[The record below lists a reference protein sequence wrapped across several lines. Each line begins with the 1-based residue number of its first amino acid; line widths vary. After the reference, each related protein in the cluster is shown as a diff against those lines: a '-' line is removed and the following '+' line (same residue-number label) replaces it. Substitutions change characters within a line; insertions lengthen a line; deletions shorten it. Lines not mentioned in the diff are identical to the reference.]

1 MKVLNLQCN
10 HGHNFEGWFGSEADF
25 LTQCERNFLQCPL
38 CGDSSVK
45 KMLSAPRLNLSAKR
59 VEPVPAPP
67 DFESGGQET
76 DLSSAWL
83 TLARQVIAN
92 TLDVGSNFAEEARKM
107 HYGDVQER
115 SIRGQT
121 TPQEARTLIEEGIN
135 VIPFALPDSL
145 KETLQ

>member
-1 MKVLNLQCN
+1 MKVLNLQCS
-10 HGHNFEGWFGSEADF
+10 HGHNFEGWFASETDF
-25 LTQCERNFLQCPL
+25 LSQCERNFLQCPL
-38 CGDSSVK
+38 CGDSSIK

-59 VEPVPAPP
+59 VGPVPATP
-67 DFESGGQET
+67 DFESVGQGT
-76 DLSSAWL
+76 DLSSTWL

-92 TLDVGSNFAEEARKM
+92 TIDVGASFAEEARKM

-121 TPQEARTLIEEGIN
+121 TPQEARTLLEEGIN